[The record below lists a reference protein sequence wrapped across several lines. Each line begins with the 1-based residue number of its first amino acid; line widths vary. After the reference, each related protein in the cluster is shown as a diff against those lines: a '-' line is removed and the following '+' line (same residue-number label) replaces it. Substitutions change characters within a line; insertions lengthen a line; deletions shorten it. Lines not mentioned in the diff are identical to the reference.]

1 MDRARS
7 RRASTCS
14 RALRRFEACSLRTPA
29 WLVAALVVFVLLS
42 PAKAS
47 AGDVAI
53 VPSADG
59 HLGAWLLLGP
69 IRATGRRNRA
79 PRDLDSAALADMAD
93 ESNLTRRNGR
103 SIAITVP
110 EGAGADAPTSATWRV
125 ASSENGPI
133 DIAQALSHRGGEA
146 F

>member
-14 RALRRFEACSLRTPA
+14 RALRRFVGCGFETAA
-29 WLVAALVVFVLLS
+29 WLVAALIVFVLLS
-42 PAKAS
+42 PATAS

-59 HLGAWLLLGP
+59 HLGAWLALGP

-79 PRDLDSAALADMAD
+79 PRDLDSPALADMAD
-93 ESNLTRRNGR
+93 ESNLTARLGR
-103 SIAITVP
+103 SVAINVP
-110 EGAGADAPTSATWRV
+110 EGARADAPTSASWRV
-125 ASSENGPI
+125 VSSE
-133 DIAQALSHRGGEA
+133 
-146 F
+146 